1 MFLIHLP
8 SLKFKVLYARI
19 RMEKAIIHLHLID
32 NTSWENGWD
41 RIGKGEKYVFS

>member
-19 RMEKAIIHLHLID
+19 RMEKAIIHLHIMGNFL
-32 NTSWENGWD
+32 ENMD
-41 RIGKGEKYVFS
+41 EIE